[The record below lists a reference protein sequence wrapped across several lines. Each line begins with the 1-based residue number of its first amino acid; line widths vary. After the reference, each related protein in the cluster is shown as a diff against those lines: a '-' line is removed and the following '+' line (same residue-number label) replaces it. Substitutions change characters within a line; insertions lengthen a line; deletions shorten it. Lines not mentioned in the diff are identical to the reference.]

1 MRNFIE
7 GMLFIG
13 VVIGLPIL
21 ANLVVEV
28 VITNVAPETFIKCIY
43 FVLGLI
49 MIHFMRKG
57 R

>member
-1 MRNFIE
+1 MKNFIE

-49 MIHFMRKG
+49 MIHFIRKG